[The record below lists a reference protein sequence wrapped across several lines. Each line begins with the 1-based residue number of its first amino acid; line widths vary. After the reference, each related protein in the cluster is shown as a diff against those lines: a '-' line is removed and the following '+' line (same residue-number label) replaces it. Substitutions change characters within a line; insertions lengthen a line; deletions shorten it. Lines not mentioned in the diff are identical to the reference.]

1 MKKYFNIFAIALALV
16 MSSCSSN
23 WLTQEP
29 GGATITEEQY
39 QNMEDVLHGS
49 LMGIYASM
57 HQYGGDH
64 DVFGQRSIDM
74 YGDFTCGDMA
84 MSSYSYGW
92 FQTDEQFQ
100 SFTRRGYLWSYYY
113 FMIRLCNKAINAVDM
128 QFAKEYPGKEINKW
142 DEDLIKK
149 HPETFFYYA
158 EILAMRGWCYANL
171 QKWFCYTPAQ
181 IAEQSS
187 TLEEFASLPIYT
199 EDATVKDTIN
209 GAPISTAADVYERA
223 EEDLKQA
230 IYYFELLEGEGMVR
244 TMKREI
250 NADAARLTLAYS
262 YLNKADYENAAKY
275 AEEFFKYTKCEVLS
289 KEELLTTGFAD
300 VNSNNWVW
308 GEDMTVES
316 TTSLASF
323 FGQVDVF
330 SYSYAWAGDVKGID
344 ANLYKQVTD
353 NHPWDK
359 RAKWFNNLYDE
370 KKQFQYAPDGKFYSP
385 AVKLANGY
393 KRVPKSTEIDRDW
406 LCDDVYM
413 RTELGYLIA
422 AEAYCRQNKNID
434 AQEKLL
440 KITDQRVFDDKNVEY
455 TAWKNTLSDNDVLLE
470 EIRYNWRIELWG
482 EGFGLQTFRRFAKTV
497 QLGDNHKRNEK
508 TLDPANANNLRKI
521 TFEVPSSEQYYN
533 PYIRIAQTTELVV
546 QR

>member
-1 MKKYFNIFAIALALV
+1 MKKYFSILAIALAVV

-23 WLTQEP
+23 WLSQEP

-49 LMGIYASM
+49 VLGIYASM

-64 DVFGQRSIDM
+64 DVFGQRAIDM

-84 MSSYSYGW
+84 MASFSYGW
-92 FQTDEQFQ
+92 FQTDELLQ
-100 SFTRRGYLWSYYY
+100 SYTRRGYLWSYYY
-113 FMIRLCNKAINAVDM
+113 SMIRLCNKAINAVDK
-128 QFAKEYPGKEINKW
+128 QFAKEFPGEEVDKM
-142 DEDLIKK
+142 DEALIKK

-181 IAEQSS
+181 IEEQGS
-187 TLEEFASLPIYT
+187 TLDEFASLPIYT
-199 EDATVKDTIN
+199 EDATVKDTIT
-209 GAPISTAADVYERA
+209 GAPVSTAADVYYRA

-230 IYYFELLEGEGMVR
+230 IYYFDLLEAEGMAR
-244 TMKREI
+244 TLKREM
-250 NADAARLTLAYS
+250 NADVARLTLAYS
-262 YLNKADYENAAKY
+262 YLNKADYKNAVKY
-275 AEEFFKYTKCEVLS
+275 AKQFTDNTTCTLLS
-289 KEELLTTGFAD
+289 KDELLTTGFAKA
-300 VNSNNWVW
+300 NNNWVW
-308 GEDMTVES
+308 GEEMTVES
-316 TTSLASF
+316 STSLASF

-330 SYSYAWAGDVKGID
+330 SYGYAWAGDVKGID

-359 RAKWFNNLYDE
+359 RAKWFNNLYNE
-370 KKQFQYAPDGKFYSP
+370 KKQYQYAPDGKFYSP
-385 AVKLANGY
+385 TVKQANGY
-393 KRVPKSTEIDRDW
+393 KKIPLATEIDRDW

-413 RTELGYLIA
+413 RTELGYMIA
-422 AEAYCRQNKNID
+422 AEAYCHLNHDSAMIM
-434 AQEKLL
+434 LL
-440 KITDQRVFDDKNVEY
+440 EVTDQRVFDDKNAEY
-455 TAWKNTLSDNDVLLE
+455 LAWKSTLTDHETLLE
-470 EIRYNWRIELWG
+470 EIRYNWRIEFWG
-482 EGFGLQTFRRFAKTV
+482 EGYGLQTFRRFGKTV

-508 TLDPANANNLRKI
+508 TLDPANASNLRKI

-533 PYIRIAQTTELVV
+533 PYIRNAQTTELAV